1 MDMTNVVVD
10 DDAIELVDDS
20 ESRSSSI
27 QRKIV

>member
-1 MDMTNVVVD
+1 MTNVVVD

>member
-1 MDMTNVVVD
+1 MTNVDDD

-27 QRKIV
+27 QRKIA